1 MKFVDNIFTIANVL
15 TADECQ
21 AYITLTERAGYAA
34 ATINTNQGVE
44 LRPDIRNNAR
54 VILDDFKIA
63 KNLWQRVSDQ
73 IPPVLEGR
81 QALGLN
87 ERFRFYRYDV
97 GQYFAP
103 HYDGAFRR
111 DNGEE
116 SLLTFM
122 IYLNDNFEG
131 GETNFGEITIKPEM
145 GMALVF
151 EHHLLHEGCAVTKGR
166 KYILRSDVMYGR
178 VGLLTSN
185 PPLFLKRY

>member
-1 MKFVDNIFTIANVL
+1 MESIFTIKNVL

-21 AYITLTERAGYAA
+21 AYIALTEQAGYEDAPITTAA
-34 ATINTNQGVE
+34 GFVM
-44 LRPDIRNNAR
+44 RPDIRNNRR
-54 VILDDFKIA
+54 VIIDDFEIA
-63 KNLWQRVSDQ
+63 KNLWQRVQ
-73 IPPVLEGR
+73 AYIPPVLEGR

-103 HYDGAFRR
+103 HYDGSFRR

-122 IYLNDNFEG
+122 IYLNDDFEG
-131 GETNFGEITIKPEM
+131 GETRFGETSIQPET
-145 GMALVF
+145 GMALIF
-151 EHHLLHEGCAVTKGR
+151 AHPLLHEGCAVMKGR
-166 KYILRSDVMYGR
+166 KYALRSDVMYGR
-178 VGLLTSN
+178 VGLLTAN

>member
-1 MKFVDNIFTIANVL
+1 MKFADNIFTIANVL

-21 AYITLTERAGYAA
+21 AYVTLTEQAGYAA
-34 ATINTNQGVE
+34 ATINTNKGVE
-44 LRPDIRNNAR
+44 LRPDIRNNTR
-54 VILDDFKIA
+54 VILDDFEIA
-63 KNLWQRVSDQ
+63 RNLWQRVQAQ
-73 IPPVLEGR
+73 IPPVLAGR

-103 HYDGAFRR
+103 HYDGCFRR
-111 DNGEE
+111 DNGEQ

-122 IYLNDNFEG
+122 IYLNDDFEG
-131 GETNFGEITIKPEM
+131 GETNFGEITIKPET

-151 EHHLLHEGCAVTKGR
+151 EHQLLHEGCAVTKGR
-166 KYILRSDVMYGR
+166 KYVLRSDVMYGK

>member
-1 MKFVDNIFTIANVL
+1 MKFADNRFTINNVL
-15 TADECQ
+15 SAEECQ
-21 AYITLTERAGYAA
+21 AFITLTEQAGYLA
-34 ATINTNQGVE
+34 ATINTNKGFE
-44 LRPDIRNNAR
+44 LRPGIRNNER
-54 VILDDFKIA
+54 VILDDFKTA
-63 KNLWQRVSDQ
+63 QNLWQRVSDQ

-103 HYDGAFRR
+103 HYDGSFRR
-111 DNGEE
+111 DNGEQ

-122 IYLNDNFEG
+122 IYLNDDFEG
-131 GETNFGEITIKPEM
+131 GETNFGEITIKPET

-151 EHHLLHEGCAVTKGR
+151 AHPLLHEGCAVTKGR
-166 KYILRSDVMYGR
+166 KYVLRSDVMYGR